1 LRLTITLMPLGAFAV
16 EETESG
22 SEAAPATEET
32 TPATEETPAQPEQTG
47 FKASKDLVELIKK
60 WEGFSKYPV
69 WDYGQ
74 YSVGYGTRA
83 PDEHLERYR
92 REGIS
97 EEEAT
102 QLLEQYMEGMG
113 NSVNSF
119 IDKFGLKV
127 NQGQFDA
134 MLSLTYNCGGRWM
147 LEPSTLRT
155 SILDGWTGSDFIYA
169 FGQWSTAG
177 GVTLTGLV
185 RRRLAEANMYLNGV
199 YSTSLPA
206 NYCYVQYDANGGYTE
221 TVTQGYD
228 SNEKPAVRSVP
239 TYENYVFKGW

>member
-1 LRLTITLMPLGAFAV
+1 MIKRLFVTFLALSLLATLLPFAAFAD
-16 EETESG
+16 EETETG
-22 SEAAPATEET
+22 SEAAPVTEEET
-32 TPATEETPAQPEQTG
+32 TPATEETPEETPAQPEQTG
-47 FKASKDLVELIKK
+47 FKASKELVELIKK
-60 WEGFSKYPV
+60 WEGFAKYPV

-134 MLSLTYNCGGRWM
+134 
-147 LEPSTLRT
+147 
-155 SILDGWTGSDFIYA
+155 
-169 FGQWSTAG
+169 
-177 GVTLTGLV
+177 
-185 RRRLAEANMYLNGV
+185 
-199 YSTSLPA
+199 
-206 NYCYVQYDANGGYTE
+206 
-221 TVTQGYD
+221 
-228 SNEKPAVRSVP
+228 AVRSVLHQLSQAYP
-239 TYENYVFKGW
+239 QIRYGVVLAYLPKPGQPQLDNTMFPEELEGVPPKFAIDRRNKWMLKNSDYVICYLRYSWGGAYKFARMAQKSGKPVIQLNSRGGS